1 MASDR
6 PPLTYHVASPPEPSE
21 EQREFR
27 LVPPPTDNVAV
38 TDLVENPFGTKRSMV
53 FAGATGTGVTQNST
67 DTAQGGVILGGSP
80 VNRLTL
86 HGFVGR
92 DENGRLA
99 PSATI
104 HVRFLGDY
112 AAGYAL
118 GALVRYKTE
127 GFTEAGGEAEIGITG
142 GFHRGG
148 FHLDANLVGGL
159 GVEESE
165 MGEVDAEGRLRLGYD
180 VIRFVRLGAVGQV
193 RSRLAGDRALA
204 GGHTWDAM
212 GGPAI
217 SAWHNRFLLCLNG
230 GPSTVGVANGLGA
243 YGMVTLAAVSDL

>member
-142 GFHRGG
+142 GFHRAG

-204 GGHTWDAM
+204 GGHKWDAM

-217 SAWHNRFLLCLNG
+217 SAWYTRFLLCLNG
-230 GPSTVGVANGLGA
+230 GPSTVGVANGVGA